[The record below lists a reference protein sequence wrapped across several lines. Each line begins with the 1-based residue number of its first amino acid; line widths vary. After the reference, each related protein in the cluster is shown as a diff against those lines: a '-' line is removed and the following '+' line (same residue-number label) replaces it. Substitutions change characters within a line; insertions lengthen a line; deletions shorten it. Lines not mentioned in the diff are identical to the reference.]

1 MRSTAVA
8 VIILVRHG
16 QTTSNAARLL
26 VGQSN
31 PALTDLGERQARAL
45 RPLLGGVAE
54 VWTSPLQRARATAAF
69 AFPDLEAIVKES
81 FIEVDYGSLDGQPLG
96 VVTEQEWR
104 AFEHDH
110 NTAFGDGESLAS
122 VDQRVHA
129 ELDALLADPTSLLHD
144 SVAHLAIVSHM
155 SPIKSAVTWALGV
168 SGSVA
173 WRMNLRN
180 ASITTIATRIST
192 PMLVNYN
199 VVPSLV

>member
-1 MRSTAVA
+1 MWSTSVA
-8 VIILVRHG
+8 VIIFIRHG

-31 PALTDLGERQARAL
+31 PALTDLGERQARSL
-45 RPLLGGVAE
+45 RPLLREVAE
-54 VWTSPLQRARATAAF
+54 VWTSPLVRARTTASLCV
-69 AFPDLEAIVKES
+69 PEIEAIVKES
-81 FIEVDYGSLDGQPLG
+81 FIEVDYGSLDGQPIS
-96 VVTEQEWR
+96 VVTVQEWR

-110 NTAFGDGESLAS
+110 TTAFGEGESLAS

-129 ELDALLADPTSLLHD
+129 ELDALLADPTSLLH
-144 SVAHLAIVSHM
+144 SSNAHLAIVSHM

-173 WRMNLRN
+173 WRMNLTN
-180 ASITTIATRIST
+180 ASITTIATRSST

-199 VVPSLV
+199 VVPPLL